1 MLLHGAI
8 IFGDLIEGRCNA
20 YFHRANL
27 RSAKLA
33 FFRHSQVRIICRLD
47 LILVLPIAFRK
58 LLNDLIDLGSRKSD
72 GRSGQELNF
81 LADPEFVRRHLVSQ
95 RILCERSPVASAPLA
110 SPLPPRHRGLV
121 RSPPTASEA
130 CSAARP

>member
-33 FFRHSQVRIICRLD
+33 FFRHCQVRIICRLD

-72 GRSGQELNF
+72 GRSG
-81 LADPEFVRRHLVSQ
+81 
-95 RILCERSPVASAPLA
+95 
-110 SPLPPRHRGLV
+110 
-121 RSPPTASEA
+121 
-130 CSAARP
+130 

>member
-33 FFRHSQVRIICRLD
+33 FFRHCQVRIIWRLD
-47 LILVLPIAFRK
+47 LILVLPIAFRTSAVA
-58 LLNDLIDLGSRKSD
+58 NRTAAPASVTAGI
-72 GRSGQELNF
+72 SGP
-81 LADPEFVRRHLVSQ
+81 DVPSVTSTRRFQRGVS
-95 RILCERSPVASAPLA
+95 ASAQ
-110 SPLPPRHRGLV
+110 RR
-121 RSPPTASEA
+121 R
-130 CSAARP
+130 

>member
-33 FFRHSQVRIICRLD
+33 FFRHCQVRIICRLD
-47 LILVLPIAFRK
+47 LILVLSIAFRK

-72 GRSGQELNF
+72 GRSSF
-81 LADPEFVRRHLVSQ
+81 
-95 RILCERSPVASAPLA
+95 
-110 SPLPPRHRGLV
+110 RHRGHLRPRCAVGHLHTAISAGGQRV
-121 RSPPTASEA
+121 RTTTTMNMIAGQ
-130 CSAARP
+130 